1 MENNFKE
8 DIKFN
13 CNVSDA
19 LYWGFFS
26 ICGLLLRY
34 RDLYRSEK
42 GLKAWANIS
51 RTDIAAW
58 IEAKEARWPELEDQE
73 FRDLTIDGR
82 TYGPFEVE
90 AVNQALAPR
99 GLVYGAGYSMYM
111 KPSFF
116 LAELLSTRQVDG
128 LTVMTSGPEIVRD
141 LLTAPAMLQEKS
153 VFLRLEPLMMLL
165 HFKLGELN
173 TKSDPLL
180 EEAFSHYGFK
190 ERQLMDETFEK
201 RLQELAEAYAEVI
214 VAHEV
219 GEYREGVPEWMDILT
234 AAGDRKN
241 EHYLR
246 AIKDL
251 LADTSEAGPLR
262 RIIETKDRGALGL
275 WTALMEGFP
284 RVMYPEIRQAV
295 KEFRASG
302 DWGVIESTRKA
313 GCERFRLE
321 RERVLELFR
330 KSGKNG
336 FAGQLRETISV

>member
-165 HFKLGELN
+165 PHWVCNL
-173 TKSDPLL
+173 
-180 EEAFSHYGFK
+180 AFCKGGAEHQ
-190 ERQLMDETFEK
+190 ERSPAGGGLFALRIQ
-201 RLQELAEAYAEVI
+201 
-214 VAHEV
+214 
-219 GEYREGVPEWMDILT
+219 GT
-234 AAGDRKN
+234 AADG
-241 EHYLR
+241 
-246 AIKDL
+246 
-251 LADTSEAGPLR
+251 
-262 RIIETKDRGALGL
+262 
-275 WTALMEGFP
+275 
-284 RVMYPEIRQAV
+284 
-295 KEFRASG
+295 
-302 DWGVIESTRKA
+302 
-313 GCERFRLE
+313 
-321 RERVLELFR
+321 
-330 KSGKNG
+330 
-336 FAGQLRETISV
+336 